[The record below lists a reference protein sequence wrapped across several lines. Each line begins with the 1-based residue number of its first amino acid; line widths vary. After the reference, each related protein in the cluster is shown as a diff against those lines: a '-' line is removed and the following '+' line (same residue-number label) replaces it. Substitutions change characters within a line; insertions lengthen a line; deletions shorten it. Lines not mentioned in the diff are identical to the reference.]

1 MKVQGRNTIHAAA
14 LLLALAG
21 CGGSGPAE
29 DPAGSAPLP
38 AADGVALDARDTAT
52 GANRHVLAID
62 GEGLRLFDV
71 VTGSATPLPFGTGRD
86 VLLGSLEPMRGP
98 AERGSNAECGVQ
110 EYASWDD
117 GLRLI
122 FEDHR
127 FAGWAIDVRSAGA
140 LTTASGIGPGSTR
153 RDLEN
158 AYTAEV
164 GQTTLGTEF
173 TAGGFAGVLDGAGP
187 DARIT
192 DMWAGVACIFR

>member
-1 MKVQGRNTIHAAA
+1 MRAQAGNTIRTAV
-14 LLLALAG
+14 LLLAVAG
-21 CGGSGPAE
+21 CGADERPAS
-29 DPAGSAPLP
+29 SAPPP
-38 AADGVALDARDTAT
+38 AADGDAMHAADSAAAT
-52 GANRHVLAID
+52 NRVMLAVE
-62 GEGLRLFDV
+62 GEGLRLFDA

-86 VLLGSLEPMRGP
+86 VLLGSLEPLRGP

-127 FAGWAIDVRSAGA
+127 FAGWAIDGRSAGA